1 LAKLLRYPP
10 IADYGVI
17 GECHTAALV
26 SRAGSIDW
34 CCMPR
39 LDSGSYFGRLVDW
52 EQGGFCSITPV
63 ASEWS
68 SDRRYIGETL
78 VLETTFRGPQG
89 EARLTDC
96 FAMREGGRHD
106 PYHQILRV
114 VDGVR
119 GSMEFEVRVAPRFDY
134 GSLKPWVRSHGER
147 LFSAI
152 GGDEGLVIDA
162 DFDLAM
168 VDRHELR
175 ARIEVREGGR
185 HRLSLQH
192 VRPESLDYNPPDPMS
207 RRTLDRRLDFTI
219 DWWNRWSSKI
229 GYDAENRGEVVRSAV
244 ALKALTN
251 APTGAIAAAVTTS
264 LPEWIGGVR
273 NWDYRYSWIR
283 DSIFT
288 VRSLGDLGASTEAD
302 AFRRFMERCAAG
314 SVDDLQILYG
324 LGGERRR
331 WLNEWEI
338 DWLEGYR
345 GSRPVRVGNDASS
358 QAQHDTYGYLLDLA
372 WRWAK
377 RGNVPDEDYWAFLV
391 AAVDAA
397 AKSWREPDHGIWEVR
412 AEPRHFVHSKVAC
425 WEALDH
431 GARLATQFGF
441 EAPLARWAGAA
452 DEIRAAIEAEGYDEQ
467 RGVFVQAFG
476 SENLDAALLLL
487 PRTGFIAW
495 DDERMIRTAEA
506 IRAELSV
513 DGFVWRYRDPDGLP
527 GEEGAFLPCS
537 FWLAECLARGGR
549 REAALEVFEAAAST
563 SNDLGLFAEEYDPA
577 SREMLGNFPQGL
589 THLSYIS
596 AAIALWWEPVR

>member
-1 LAKLLRYPP
+1 MRYPP

-52 EQGGFCSITPV
+52 EQGGFCSISPV
-63 ASEWS
+63 EPEWT
-68 SDRRYIGETL
+68 SDRRYIDETL
-78 VLETTFRGPQG
+78 VLETTFRGAQG
-89 EARLTDC
+89 EARLIDC

-114 VDGVR
+114 IEGVR

-162 DFDLAM
+162 DFDLVM

-185 HRLSLQH
+185 HRLSLQY
-192 VRPESLDYNPPDPMS
+192 VRPESLDYTPPEPMS
-207 RRTLDRRLDFTI
+207 RRTLDRRLSFTI
-219 DWWNRWSSKI
+219 DWWSTWSSKI
-229 GYDAENRGEVVRSAV
+229 GYDAKNRGAVVRSAV

-345 GSRPVRVGNDASS
+345 GSQPVRVGNDASS

-397 AKSWREPDHGIWEVR
+397 AKRWREPDHGIWEVR
-412 AEPRHFVHSKVAC
+412 SEPRHFVHSKVAC

-431 GARLATQFGF
+431 GARLASQFGF
-441 EAPLARWAGAA
+441 EAPLARWVGAA
-452 DEIRAAIEAEGYDEQ
+452 DEIRAAIESEGYDAE

-476 SENLDAALLLL
+476 SDNLDASLLLL

-527 GEEGAFLPCS
+527 GEEGAFLSCS
-537 FWLAECLARGGR
+537 FWLAECLARCGR
-549 REAALEVFEAAAST
+549 RDAALEVFEAAAST
-563 SNDLGLFAEEYDPA
+563 SNDLGLFSEEYDPA
-577 SREMLGNFPQGL
+577 SGEMLGNFPQGL

-596 AAIALWWEPVR
+596 AAIALWWEPNR